1 MLSKVECIPS
11 LNIFLQHPRGVVAPL
26 RELFPNWMKLSL
38 KPVFHS
44 FISLPPAQNY
54 DSKII
59 FLCPFAAKEISS
71 GPPIV
76 ENVLLLLHL
85 LFMELQNN

>member
-1 MLSKVECIPS
+1 MRWVQFDLLAISGEASPTFGHANANFSVFIDR
-11 LNIFLQHPRGVVAPL
+11 I
-26 RELFPNWMKLSL
+26 

-44 FISLPPAQNY
+44 FISLPRAKNY

>member
-1 MLSKVECIPS
+1 MTLILTSLIRLNLSVS
-11 LNIFLQHPRGVVAPL
+11 IFTFRQA
-26 RELFPNWMKLSL
+26 F

-44 FISLPPAQNY
+44 FISLPPAKNY

>member
-1 MLSKVECIPS
+1 MNYEGLSSLVK
-11 LNIFLQHPRGVVAPL
+11 LNILKASLVTT
-26 RELFPNWMKLSL
+26 L

-44 FISLPPAQNY
+44 FISLPPAKNY

>member
-1 MLSKVECIPS
+1 MT
-11 LNIFLQHPRGVVAPL
+11 GVANL
-26 RELFPNWMKLSL
+26 HKNCRREFPF

-44 FISLPPAQNY
+44 FISLPLAKNY
-54 DSKII
+54 DSKTI

-85 LFMELQNN
+85 LFIELQNN

>member
-1 MLSKVECIPS
+1 
-11 LNIFLQHPRGVVAPL
+11 
-26 RELFPNWMKLSL
+26 MKRFWDQEAEMSL

-44 FISLPPAQNY
+44 FISLPAAKNY

-59 FLCPFAAKEISS
+59 FLCPFAAKEISY

-85 LFMELQNN
+85 SFMELQNN

>member
-1 MLSKVECIPS
+1 MSVRNAAEAACMKRVAHASGVRVSRYDMCECSVSI
-11 LNIFLQHPRGVVAPL
+11 
-26 RELFPNWMKLSL
+26 

-44 FISLPPAQNY
+44 FISLPPAKNY

>member
-1 MLSKVECIPS
+1 M
-11 LNIFLQHPRGVVAPL
+11 
-26 RELFPNWMKLSL
+26 SL

-44 FISLPPAQNY
+44 FISLAPAKNY
-54 DSKII
+54 NGKII
-59 FLCPFAAKEISS
+59 FLCPFAAKEITS

-85 LFMELQNN
+85 LFMEL